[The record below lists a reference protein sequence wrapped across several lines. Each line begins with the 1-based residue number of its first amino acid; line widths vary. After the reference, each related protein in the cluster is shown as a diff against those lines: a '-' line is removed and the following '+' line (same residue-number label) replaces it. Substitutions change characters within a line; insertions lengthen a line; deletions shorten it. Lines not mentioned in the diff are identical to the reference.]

1 MKDIIARNKRA
12 FHDYE
17 ILDTIEAGIVL
28 RGTEAR
34 SIRTGGSG
42 LTGAYA
48 AFDDSGQLWII
59 GMHVPEYSQARE
71 NHSPNRRRKLL
82 AHRREL
88 DRLRRRIDEKGL
100 TLIPLDLHYTNGI
113 VKVLLGLCRG
123 RKEHDRREDI
133 AKRDAQRRIESAMKV
148 RRG

>member
-1 MKDIIARNKRA
+1 MKETIARNKRA

-17 ILDTIEAGIVL
+17 VLDTVEVGIVL

-34 SIRTGGSG
+34 SIRDGGSG
-42 LTGAYA
+42 LAGSYA
-48 AFDDSGQLWII
+48 SFDDRSQLWVI
-59 GMHVPEYSQARE
+59 GMHVPEYHQASE
-71 NHSPNRRRKLL
+71 NHPPNRRRKLL

-88 DRLRRRIDEKGL
+88 DRLKRKIEEKGL
-100 TLIPLDLHYTNGI
+100 TLIPLDLHYSNGI
-113 VKVLLGLCRG
+113 VKMLLGICRG

-133 AKRDAQRRIESAMKV
+133 ARRDDQRRMDAAMKA